1 MTEQR
6 KDRMTWKAGDIV
18 WTKKPP
24 KATPNKKPAKPAK
37 KGKK

>member
-1 MTEQR
+1 MAENR
-6 KDRMTWKAGDIV
+6 KDRMSWKAGDIV

-24 KATPNKKPAKPAK
+24 KAAKKTAKTTK

>member
-1 MTEQR
+1 MAQAKNN
-6 KDRMTWKAGDIV
+6 KDRFTWGAGDIV

-24 KATPNKKPAKPAK
+24 KKNQAKQTK

>member
-1 MTEQR
+1 MAENR

-24 KATPNKKPAKPAK
+24 KATKKTTKTTK

>member
-1 MTEQR
+1 MAENR
-6 KDRMTWKAGDIV
+6 KDRTTWKAGDIV

-24 KATPNKKPAKPAK
+24 KAAKKTTKTAK

>member
-1 MTEQR
+1 MAENR
-6 KDRMTWKAGDIV
+6 KDRTTWKAGDIV

-24 KATPNKKPAKPAK
+24 KAAKKTTK

>member
-1 MTEQR
+1 MAENR

-24 KATPNKKPAKPAK
+24 KTAKKTTKTAK